1 MLRKKELLASGKIQL
16 IGLAKVQK
24 RLGKRWKGLSKIV
37 FGIVED
43 VIQHHLSNPSDFF
56 VKYKDS
62 NYLLFF
68 ASSNAAESKAII
80 ASITRDIQQRL
91 FELDDDALRDLEIRQ
106 TINSQ
111 HAAPPHDFDDFLDA
125 FGSADTAS
133 PMEMVLPDAGEDD
146 LLEKPDV
153 ACVDVEAEDYIS
165 ENSIALDEIP
175 LPPVDISYRPIWDV
189 KRNALNTFLC
199 MASPEGSSEQCLQ
212 VHSRLYEQLSPQ
224 QQAALD
230 FQLLRITI
238 AQVAKVVE
246 SGKKML
252 VGCPLQHQ
260 SLHNYAFY
268 IQFRELLQKIPQ
280 EHRGYFI
287 FYIMDVDKTLP
298 VKDAYWF
305 VMNLKHYARFVFAE
319 VPLRHDINFTY
330 LRKRHVDA
338 VGFRLDQIISRK
350 LSTDR
355 MMNLFQLRAS
365 AMKIP
370 MTFVFGI
377 TVVDSVASTAVV
389 KYDYVCGDIIRK
401 PVPEPDKVEPFRN
414 DDLLLKMVKAEKA

>member
-1 MLRKKELLASGKIQL
+1 M
-16 IGLAKVQK
+16 
-24 RLGKRWKGLSKIV
+24 SKIV

-43 VIQHHLSNPSDFF
+43 VIQHHLNNASDFF
-56 VKYKDS
+56 VKYKDN

-68 ASSNAAESKAII
+68 ASTDVDESKRII
-80 ASITRDIQQRL
+80 SAITRDIQQRL

-106 TINSQ
+106 SIQSQ
-111 HAAPPHDFDDFLDA
+111 CAEPPHDFDDFLDT
-125 FGSADTAS
+125 FNSAPDTS
-133 PMEMVLPDAGEDD
+133 PMEMVLPDAGDD
-146 LLEKPDV
+146 EPLDKPDV
-153 ACVDVEAEDYIS
+153 NCVDVEAEDYIS
-165 ENSIALDEIP
+165 ENSIALDEVP

-280 EHRGYFI
+280 EHRGYLI